1 MDKNSIPD
9 NRNKTG
15 ENHSNSSSKLGTNNN
30 IETINKLLST
40 NNTLF
45 KERSNYELMYEA
57 FYISNL
63 FHEMKNTKYHL
74 KDSYFYILN
83 LEWFSKWKKY
93 VNFEFYTNNKNSK
106 KFILINSLP
115 FRPKDISQENYL
127 KNIRPDTKKKIFNFF
142 DNFFLGNNINMYPGY
157 INNKKFLVDNYQNP
171 TYMYMANV
179 RNEFKYGEHYIWVTE
194 DIWKYLF
201 CIYGGFEIRR
211 RNLNDN
217 NDYYLIQDNINN
229 QGINIILEPKLKTY
243 NLILFHYFK
252 NRIYKI
258 DLPKYIFISHCSTIF
273 ELKKNIKNIFPM
285 LNRFSLDDIHL
296 FYLKQNMDINSFA
309 NYMKQ
314 NSLNDVK
321 DGQMTFPGT
330 SLDLF
335 NSNLTLEFIEEKQ
348 LNIDINNINNLI
360 LEIPFYHEEKNK
372 RIFLFRNQAKIKIN
386 SNIEN
391 NEYNKPYYDKIK
403 FEDFEVNNDF
413 IINEKLFLIKN
424 YFYKKY
430 FIDKIT
436 QCQKCELNIHLKKI
450 IDNFNDEQLK
460 NMFNIEIK
468 ELRNNMDLIFDKNFL
483 ANKIPDLYLS
493 EFSKEVHND
502 NNNKLLNKKKEREIN
517 DLIDLN
523 SDDENDISWYT
534 CGFCKNTL
542 NQNCLVCRFCK
553 RKKYCNY
560 LCRSKDIKEH
570 LSSCGI

>member
-93 VNFEFYTNNKNSK
+93 VNYEFYTSDKNFK

-296 FYLKQNMDINSFA
+296 FYLNQNMDINSFA

-348 LNIDINNINNLI
+348 LNNDINNINNLI

-468 ELRNNMDLIFDKNFL
+468 ELKNNMDLIFDKNFL